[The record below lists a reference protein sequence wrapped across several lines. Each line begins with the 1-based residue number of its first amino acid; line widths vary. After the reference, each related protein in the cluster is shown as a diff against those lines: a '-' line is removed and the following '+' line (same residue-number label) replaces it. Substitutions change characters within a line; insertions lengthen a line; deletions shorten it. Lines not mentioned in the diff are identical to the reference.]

1 MLARASQ
8 RDREIAIRAA
18 VGASGRRLV
27 RQLLTESLALS
38 SLGGLA
44 GVIVSLWVVDLFIK
58 LSPGDI
64 PRLNEA
70 SADFRLFGF
79 ALLVSVLT
87 GIGFGLLPAFHA
99 VRTNLNDALK
109 DGTKGSEGRQR
120 RRSRNVL
127 VVTEVALAQVLL
139 VGAALLAISYVRV
152 AQVNPGFNPDR
163 VLSAKIAPVSDI
175 RIRKPEALSIQPCS
189 KTWASSR
196 VWSLPR
202 WS

>member
-1 MLARASQ
+1 MPLHTQIVGEVRPMLFILLGAVGFVLLIACTNVANLMLARASQ

-18 VGASGRRLV
+18 VGASSGRLV

-44 GVIVSLWVVDLFIK
+44 GLIVSVWVVDLFIK

-70 SADFRLFGF
+70 SLDFRLFGF
-79 ALLVSVLT
+79 ALVVSVLP

-99 VRTNLNDALK
+99 VRTNLNTALK
-109 DGTKGSEGRQR
+109 EGTKGSEGRQR
-120 RRSRNVL
+120 RRARNVL

-139 VGAALLAISYVRV
+139 VGAALLAISYVARR
-152 AQVNPGFNPDR
+152 ANQSG
-163 VLSAKIAPVSDI
+163 L
-175 RIRKPEALSIQPCS
+175 QP
-189 KTWASSR
+189 
-196 VWSLPR
+196 
-202 WS
+202 